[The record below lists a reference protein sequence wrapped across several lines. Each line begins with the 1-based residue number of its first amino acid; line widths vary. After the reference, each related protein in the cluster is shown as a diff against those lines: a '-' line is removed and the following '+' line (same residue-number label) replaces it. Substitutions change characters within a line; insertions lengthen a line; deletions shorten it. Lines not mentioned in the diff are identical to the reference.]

1 MNLQW
6 AKGWLAEFTPAGI
19 EKTMS
24 LYADKV
30 DFEDVTLGHK
40 ESTAAGVKQF
50 FSGFSQS
57 ASRHRFEVTNYAGDA
72 KSGAMEWTWHC
83 NHEEDIFGV
92 PAKGKQTTVRGI
104 SYVAL
109 QNGKIVAER
118 DYWDCATLLRQL
130 GALK

>member
-6 AKGWLAEFTPAGI
+6 AKSWLAEFTPAGI

-40 ESTAAGVKQF
+40 ESSAAGVKKF
-50 FSGFSQS
+50 FTGFAEG

-83 NHEEDIFGV
+83 KHEEDIFGV

-104 SYVAL
+104 SYIGL
-109 QNGKIVAER
+109 ENGKIVAER